1 MITGPN
7 RIRNIKSRDSIA
19 ALMVIHYVPGGIR
32 TPDPRLRRA
41 LLYPAELLKQ
51 ERFIIYHNY
60 EEDASP
66 KLLRINRHFA
76 NKKTLIQ
83 SSRFFFKLE
92 AGDGN
97 RTHAI
102 SLEG

>member
-1 MITGPN
+1 
-7 RIRNIKSRDSIA
+7 
-19 ALMVIHYVPGGIR
+19 MVIQYVPGGIR

-51 ERFIIYHNY
+51 ERFIIYHKY
-60 EEDASP
+60 EKDASTDF
-66 KLLRINRHFA
+66 INSTNSKTIRHTPLIRGSQA
-76 NKKTLIQ
+76 QKYNKKTLICNP
-83 SSRFFFKLE
+83 RFFLANE

>member
-66 KLLRINRHFA
+66 NYSKS
-76 NKKTLIQ
+76 Q
-83 SSRFFFKLE
+83 S
-92 AGDGN
+92 
-97 RTHAI
+97 AI
-102 SLEG
+102 TKAFIIALQQFQTACPIDAFVSL